1 MKKNNKYQEALEEL
15 FDWAIDNVTEHHD
28 LEETYLDEEKKSIQK
43 LIDKEKYIEL
53 GMELHKQI
61 SKPCYS
67 SEDEEMIYLD
77 LRKYYENWLAKYED

>member
-1 MKKNNKYQEALEEL
+1 MKKINKYQEALDELIKIIALLKNTFSIHKFEEL
-15 FDWAIDNVTEHHD
+15 IN
-28 LEETYLDEEKKSIQK
+28 K
-43 LIDKEKYIEL
+43 LKALQELVDKELYIEL

>member
-1 MKKNNKYQEALEEL
+1 MKKINKCQYALDGL
-15 FDWAIDNVTEHHD
+15 VNVKENFVWHEGKFIQIKNIENAKIIQD
-28 LEETYLDEEKKSIQK
+28 LV
-43 LIDKEKYIEL
+43 DKEMYIEL

-77 LRKYYENWLAKYED
+77 LRRYYENWLAKYED